1 MRCPLRIISPD
12 DDRYEVYERCD
23 GRDRCDLYEPYEPT
37 CSICIESIK
46 PDDVLGSTTTSCGHV
61 FHSTCLERHKNQAIL
76 DSTYDGT
83 ELITSMNHHGFHCP
97 NCREKLET
105 SSESPRGLW
114 YERPSS
120 EAART
125 ALLSMYT
132 ALLSIKKYEAARPEY
147 KLLFVQRCEDRA
159 RKSSEFDGILSE
171 QQEAQR
177 KFATIDRNN
186 ESESW
191 RAYVRLSRSTA
202 RMLTFYLSH
211 GDLDHELIRPLVDA
225 WLSEN
230 GLKHPLIS

>member
-1 MRCPLRIISPD
+1 MRFPLRILCPD
-12 DDRYEVYERCD
+12 DDRYEGCERCD
-23 GRDRCDLYEPYEPT
+23 GRDPHEPT

-76 DSTYDGT
+76 DSIYDGT
-83 ELITSMNHHGFHCP
+83 GMITSLDHHGFHCP

-105 SSESPRGLW
+105 TSESPRGLW

-132 ALLSIKKYEAARPEY
+132 ALLSIKKCKSTRPEH

-159 RKSSEFDGILSE
+159 RKSSDFDDILRE

-177 KFATIDRNN
+177 NFATIDRNN

-202 RMLTFYLSH
+202 RMLTFYLSYSN
-211 GDLDHELIRPLVDA
+211 LDHELIRPLVDA